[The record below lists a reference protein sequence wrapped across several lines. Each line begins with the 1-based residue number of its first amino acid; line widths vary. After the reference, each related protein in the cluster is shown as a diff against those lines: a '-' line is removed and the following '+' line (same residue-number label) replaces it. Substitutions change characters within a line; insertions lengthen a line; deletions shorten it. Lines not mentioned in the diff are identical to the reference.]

1 MPVPARSTSFPDILD
16 PRFAK
21 VFNNRYKELDDE
33 IRSFYTVVDG
43 ASAPTKDTYRTS
55 QLGTFGDMSEF
66 TGSITYDDVSEG
78 YDGTITPK
86 EYSSGFQIE
95 RKLFDDALYGIMDAK
110 PKGLA
115 TAYARTR
122 QRHAAAVFNNMFSVD
137 TTWNNFTENVALC
150 SNSHTTRSGASTAD
164 GFDNLTTAA
173 LSAVSVSAAR
183 LQLVNFRGDRAERI
197 GVMPSMLLYPPDLYQ
212 TAWEIVKSM
221 GWPENANNAA
231 NVHEG
236 AYTLKEWKYLIDTN
250 NWAMIDATLM
260 KDSLTW
266 VERVGSEFGMIEDF
280 DTLIGK
286 WRLYCRYGH
295 GHNDWRW
302 ILGSQVA

>member
-66 TGSITYDDVSEG
+66 TGSL
-78 YDGTITPK
+78 P
-86 EYSSGFQIE
+86 
-95 RKLFDDALYGIMDAK
+95 
-110 PKGLA
+110 
-115 TAYARTR
+115 
-122 QRHAAAVFNNMFSVD
+122 
-137 TTWNNFTENVALC
+137 
-150 SNSHTTRSGASTAD
+150 AD

-183 LQLVNFRGDRAERI
+183 IQMVNFRGDRAERI

-212 TAWEIVKSM
+212 TAWEIV
-221 GWPENANNAA
+221 
-231 NVHEG
+231 
-236 AYTLKEWKYLIDTN
+236 
-250 NWAMIDATLM
+250 
-260 KDSLTW
+260 
-266 VERVGSEFGMIEDF
+266 
-280 DTLIGK
+280 
-286 WRLYCRYGH
+286 
-295 GHNDWRW
+295 
-302 ILGSQVA
+302 